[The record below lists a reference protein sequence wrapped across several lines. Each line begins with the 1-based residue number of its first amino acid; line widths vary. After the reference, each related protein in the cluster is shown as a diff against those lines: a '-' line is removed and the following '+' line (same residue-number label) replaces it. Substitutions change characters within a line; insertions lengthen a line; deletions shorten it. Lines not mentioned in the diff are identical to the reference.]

1 LRLQYK
7 SIHLWF
13 LLLADLGTFA
23 LSLYLAFAMRFDL
36 KIPPDQLAN
45 FKTALPIFIA
55 TKLIAFYLFNRYRG
69 MWRYTSIVDLVSII
83 QASFSAMIVSAALW
97 IFLFHGQ
104 GFPRTVFFTDFV
116 FTVCLASISRVG
128 IRVGYYIAGN
138 NYNLISPFLYRRN
151 SKDLKRFV
159 LIGAGSLCDS
169 VLHTMFG
176 VRNANYKV
184 VGIFDDDRSKQG
196 TSLRGVP
203 VVDTTD
209 NIPQYTDLF
218 DEIII
223 TIPNAV
229 PEKIRHVLDVCR
241 KTGKKYRILPRLS
254 EILDGKISIENAR
267 EITLSDLIGR
277 EEINNI
283 DRSAIT
289 EFIDDKT
296 ILITGAGGSI
306 GSELVM
312 QCLKF
317 KPKTLILLDISEYN
331 LFQVE
336 KSCPKSGSIEVLPVL
351 ADIRE
356 LNSMDF
362 IFAKYRPQIIFHA
375 AAYKHVPLQELQ
387 PWETILTN
395 IQGSRN
401 LINISKKY
409 GVDTFVSVSTDKA
422 VRPTSVMGATKR
434 IVELLIQ
441 SINGSSA
448 TRFIAVRFGN
458 VIGSS
463 GSVIPIFLE
472 QIKKGGPVTVT
483 DPEIERFFMSIP
495 EAAQLIL
502 QAGAIGVGGNI
513 YVLKMGK
520 RHKIKKIAEDL
531 IRLSGL
537 EPEKDIPIEYVGL
550 RPGEKLFEELV
561 DADEVVQSTAHDK
574 IMEIQKNGQV
584 RSDLE
589 LQINELIELVPTRDA
604 AVLKEKLMKIIA

>member
-1 LRLQYK
+1 MRLQYK

-13 LLLADLGTFA
+13 LLLADLSTFA
-23 LSLYLAFAMRFDL
+23 LSLYLAFGVRFDL
-36 KIPPDQLAN
+36 RIPSDQIVN

-83 QASFSAMIVSAALW
+83 QATFSAMIVSAALW

-128 IRVGYYIAGN
+128 IRVAYYVAGN

-151 SKDLKRFV
+151 SKDLKRYV

-184 VGIFDDDRSKQG
+184 VGIFDDDHSKIG
-196 TSLRGVP
+196 TALRGVP

-209 NIPQYTDLF
+209 NIPKYTDLF

-229 PEKIRHVLDVCR
+229 PEKIRHILDVCR

-254 EILDGKISIENAR
+254 EILDGKIGIENAR

-283 DRSAIT
+283 DKSAIA
-289 EFIDDKT
+289 EFINDKT

-317 KPKTLILLDISEYN
+317 NPKTLILLDISEYN

-336 KSCPKSGSIEVLPVL
+336 KSCPKSESIEIIPVL
-351 ADIRE
+351 ADIRD
-356 LNSMDF
+356 LISMDF
-362 IFAKYRPQIIFHA
+362 IITKYCPQIIFHA

-463 GSVIPIFLE
+463 GSVIPIFQE

-561 DADEVVQSTAHDK
+561 DADEVVQSTVHDK
-574 IMEIQKNGQV
+574 IVEIQKNGQV

-589 LQINELIELVPTRDA
+589 LQINELIELIPTRDA
-604 AVLKEKLMKIIA
+604 AVIKEKLMKIIA